1 VINMANYQG
10 TKINPKN
17 YHKSQIK
24 FFLILVPMAIFM
36 ALPILYIFSTAFK
49 PINELFAWPPQFIVH
64 EPTMKNFINLF
75 NQPSTTG
82 VPMTRYL
89 FNSIVVAI
97 IVVFAS
103 IFVSS
108 LAGYALSKLKFKLKK
123 TLLTLNNVAII
134 FVGASVVIPRYL
146 IIENLGLVDNF
157 LVHILPGLAIP
168 VGLFLIKQFIDQ
180 IPNELIEAA
189 KIDGASEIDIYFN
202 IILPLI
208 KPALATIAI
217 VSFQGVWNNT
227 EISTIYIHN
236 ESLKTFAFYM
246 STLTTQ
252 ANAVAGQ
259 GMAAAGSLVMFIPN
273 LVIFI
278 FLQKNVMDTMAH
290 SGMK

>member
-1 VINMANYQG
+1 MASFQG

-17 YHKSQIK
+17 FHISQLK
-24 FFLILVPMAIFM
+24 FYLILVPMAIFM
-36 ALPILYIFSTAFK
+36 ALPILYIFTTAFK
-49 PINELFAWPPQFIVH
+49 PINELFAWPPQFLVY
-64 EPTMKNFINLF
+64 EPTFKNFIDLF
-75 NQPSTTG
+75 NLTSTTG

-89 FNSIVVAI
+89 FNSIIISV

-108 LAGYALSKLKFKLKK
+108 LAGYALSKLNFKLKK
-123 TLLTLNNVAII
+123 SLSTLNDIAII
-134 FVGASVVIPRYL
+134 FVGASVIIPRYL
-146 IIENLGLVDNF
+146 VIQSLGLVDNF
-157 LVHILPGLAIP
+157 LVHIIPGLAIP

-189 KIDGASEIDIYFN
+189 KIDGASEFEVYLHV
-202 IILPLI
+202 ILPLI

-227 EISTIYIHN
+227 EISTLYIHD
-236 ESLKTFAFYM
+236 ETMKTFAFYM

-252 ANAVAGQ
+252 ANTVAGQ
-259 GMAAAGSLVMFIPN
+259 GMAAAASLIMFVPN
-273 LVIFI
+273 LIIFI
-278 FLQKNVMDTMAH
+278 ILQKNVMDTMAH